1 MSVQQT
7 SGDLTSPS
15 TYLNNTAT
23 GLFSSSQHLQTGLA
37 QQGDPYLHQHS
48 SMLPHPQH
56 QQAGDSSMLAH
67 PGAAG
72 ADYDQGNMGLAGLG
86 SLDEHD
92 PLQHAGPDSHPLMLA
107 TADSLLSHGSTDL
120 CGLEDGFDVDGM
132 QQQQQQHHHGGSF
145 GTAAGATRISIDMQ
159 DVLHTGMPGGH
170 TGSPQL
176 QAGSH
181 SPGLSHF
188 GGNGQHAG
196 HDSYTADSLKSQQQ
210 NGTHYGALVPQEHL
224 HHQQQHQQQQQATQ
238 QQQQRQPQRQSQ
250 AQQRQAGAGSSRAGS
265 SAAAAAAAA
274 GGGGDA
280 PAQPVLRSQ
289 YRGVSYDKKKRKWR
303 VQIKVAA
310 LGKSGELSAGS

>member
-1 MSVQQT
+1 
-7 SGDLTSPS
+7 
-15 TYLNNTAT
+15 
-23 GLFSSSQHLQTGLA
+23 
-37 QQGDPYLHQHS
+37 
-48 SMLPHPQH
+48 
-56 QQAGDSSMLAH
+56 
-67 PGAAG
+67 
-72 ADYDQGNMGLAGLG
+72 
-86 SLDEHD
+86 
-92 PLQHAGPDSHPLMLA
+92 MLA
-107 TADSLLSHGSTDL
+107 TADSLLSQGSTDL
-120 CGLEDGFDVDGM
+120 CGLEDGFNVDGM
-132 QQQQQQHHHGGSF
+132 QQQQHHHHGSSF

-159 DVLHTGMPGGH
+159 DVLHTGMAGGH

-188 GGNGQHAG
+188 GGNGQHGG

-224 HHQQQHQQQQQATQ
+224 HHQQQHQQQQATQ

-310 LGKSGELSAGS
+310 LGKSGELGAGF